1 MDINDFRGVVT
12 AITMLAFVALSL
24 FAWRRYRRAE
34 FEESARRPLEDDH
47 YITQDIPNHTRE
59 NT

>member
-1 MDINDFRGVVT
+1 MDINEFRGIIT
-12 AITMLAFVALSL
+12 AVTMLAFIGFSV
-24 FAWRRYRRAE
+24 FAWRRYRHAE

-47 YITQDIPNHTRE
+47 YISEEIANHTRE

>member
-1 MDINDFRGVVT
+1 MDINDLRGIVT

-24 FAWRRYRRAE
+24 FAWRRYRAAE

-47 YITQDIPNHTRE
+47 YITEEITNHSRE

>member
-1 MDINDFRGVVT
+1 MDINDIRGIIT
-12 AITMLAFVALSL
+12 AVTMLAFLALAA

-47 YITQDIPNHTRE
+47 YITQEIASHSRE

>member
-1 MDINDFRGVVT
+1 MDINDLRGIIT
-12 AITMLAFVALSL
+12 AITMLAFVVFSI

-34 FEESARRPLEDDH
+34 FDESARRPLEDDH
-47 YITQDIPNHTRE
+47 YITEDIANHTRE

>member
-1 MDINDFRGVVT
+1 MDINDFRGIIT
-12 AITMLAFVALSL
+12 AFTMLAFVAFSL
-24 FAWRRYRRAE
+24 FAWRRYRKAE
-34 FEESARRPLEDDH
+34 FEDIARRPLEDDH

>member
-1 MDINDFRGVVT
+1 MDINEFRGIIT
-12 AITMLAFVALSL
+12 AVTMLAFIGFSV
-24 FAWRRYRRAE
+24 FAWRRYRHAE

-47 YITQDIPNHTRE
+47 YISEEIVTHTRE